1 MQQEWIGIKEKT
13 PEADQEV
20 LITDG
25 VFINI
30 DTWDGRWLEYA
41 DENVT
46 HWMPLPEPPRR
57 VVRKKILPEYFEK
70 VIKGEKNFELRKDE
84 DGCMIGDKITQPCEH
99 CENYDV
105 CKLEKK
111 DKCSSCGFVYPTK
124 VREKTEAYKFG
135 YNKAIDDFVEH
146 ITLPITTEEQI
157 SEIVEQLKM
166 EN

>member
-1 MQQEWIGIKEKT
+1 MQQYWIDLKEKT

-57 VVRKKILPEYFEK
+57 VVRKKILQEYFEK

-84 DGCMIGDKITQPCEH
+84 DGIKRIVTYALRNVPEYGLKDCYVIIGW
-99 CENYDV
+99 
-105 CKLEKK
+105 
-111 DKCSSCGFVYPTK
+111 
-124 VREKTEAYKFG
+124 
-135 YNKAIDDFVEH
+135 
-146 ITLPITTEEQI
+146 
-157 SEIVEQLKM
+157 
-166 EN
+166 

>member
-1 MQQEWIGIKEKT
+1 MQAVIENIKKKVAIIAT
-13 PEADQEV
+13 EACGYSPMTMVISVSEINNILDEV
-20 LITDG
+20 Q
-25 VFINI
+25 N
-30 DTWDGRWLEYA
+30 
-41 DENVT
+41 
-46 HWMPLPEPPRR
+46 
-57 VVRKKILPEYFEK
+57 
-70 VIKGEKNFELRKDE
+70 E

-99 CENYDV
+99 CENHDV

-124 VREKTEAYKFG
+124 EREKTEAYKFG

-157 SEIVEQLKM
+157 SEIVEQLEM

>member
-20 LITDG
+20 LITYG

-84 DGCMIGDKITQPCEH
+84 DGIKTGDVIVLEEWNGEYTGRAEKRIVTYTLRNVPEYGLKDGYVIIGW
-99 CENYDV
+99 
-105 CKLEKK
+105 
-111 DKCSSCGFVYPTK
+111 
-124 VREKTEAYKFG
+124 
-135 YNKAIDDFVEH
+135 
-146 ITLPITTEEQI
+146 
-157 SEIVEQLKM
+157 
-166 EN
+166 

>member
-84 DGCMIGDKITQPCEH
+84 DGIKPGDVIVLEEWNGEYTGRAEKRIVTYTLRNVPEYGLKDGYVIIGW
-99 CENYDV
+99 
-105 CKLEKK
+105 
-111 DKCSSCGFVYPTK
+111 
-124 VREKTEAYKFG
+124 
-135 YNKAIDDFVEH
+135 
-146 ITLPITTEEQI
+146 
-157 SEIVEQLKM
+157 
-166 EN
+166 